1 MSEPELVEI
10 KKEYVASD
18 NTRRRIVVSGLIY
31 TWAIILWVVLYGS
44 PTNSLHE
51 SALAWSFVANL
62 AIMFAYSFGTLLT
75 GALGKYFNK

>member
-1 MSEPELVEI
+1 MTDSGLVEVRE
-10 KKEYVASD
+10 EYVASD
-18 NTRRRIVVSGLIY
+18 KTRRRIVVSGLLF